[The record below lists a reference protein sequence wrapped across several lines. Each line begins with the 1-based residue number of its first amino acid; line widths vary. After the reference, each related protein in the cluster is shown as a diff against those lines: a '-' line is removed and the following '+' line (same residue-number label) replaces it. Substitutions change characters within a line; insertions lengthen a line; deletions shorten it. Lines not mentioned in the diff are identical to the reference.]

1 MLDAFSQT
9 ESSPTFF
16 DILYTKSFVSILHF
30 SGFVFGA
37 FLSIASSYCLKLVWK
52 LLWEVWIFAT
62 LKWDTTWSLN
72 LNNME
77 NMETEFVPVALF
89 RDSLPVLSAVCWD
102 CGLGLSAAIIKKDD
116 LGLMDAIEA
125 TFVLAVFSCFSSD
138 RVILAHFLRTTLL
151 HDAVTVWATV
161 LRKRISSVR
170 GAWGWIEYSC
180 NLREDIRTV

>member
-9 ESSPTFF
+9 ESEPTFF
-16 DILYTKSFVSILHF
+16 LIWNHLFQYWISQDSDLVHFLAPPRPRLTYTR
-30 SGFVFGA
+30 
-37 FLSIASSYCLKLVWK
+37 LKVALR
-52 LLWEVWIFAT
+52 
-62 LKWDTTWSLN
+62 SLN
-72 LNNME
+72 LRNFEMRHNLKSESSQQE
-77 NMETEFVPVALF
+77 NTETEFVPVALF
-89 RDSLPVLSAVCWD
+89 RERLSVLSSVCWD

-161 LRKRISSVR
+161 LRKCISSVR
-170 GAWGWIEYSC
+170 GG
-180 NLREDIRTV
+180 LRLNRIQL